1 MSRLRSATTVQDVK
15 WREGFIDGKKTM
27 AVNTSRSMNA
37 GLNEGATDG
46 KYRKVRP
53 NTEVADIVGNEKT
66 IDNKQT
72 LHPFY
77 GYGFAATEFPADKQ
91 VNPGK

>member
-1 MSRLRSATTVQDVK
+1 
-15 WREGFIDGKKTM
+15 M

-37 GLNEGATDG
+37 GLHEGATDG

-53 NTEVADIVGNEKT
+53 DVEVGDQNGHELT
-66 IDNKQT
+66 LDNKQS

-77 GYGFAATEFPADKQ
+77 GYGFVTSEYPSDKM

>member
-1 MSRLRSATTVQDVK
+1 
-15 WREGFIDGKKTM
+15 M
-27 AVNTSRSMNA
+27 AVNTSRSMNES
-37 GLNEGATDG
+37 LTEGATDG

-53 NTEVADIVGNEKT
+53 NTEVADVQGNEKT
-66 IDNKQT
+66 LDNRQS

-77 GYGFAATEFPADKQ
+77 GYGFVTSEYPDESK

>member
-1 MSRLRSATTVQDVK
+1 
-15 WREGFIDGKKTM
+15 M

-53 NTEVADIVGNEKT
+53 DTEIALGAGHEETVN
-66 IDNKQT
+66 NKQS
-72 LHPFY
+72 LHPFF
-77 GYGFAATEFPADKQ
+77 GYGFSTSEYPAQ

>member
-1 MSRLRSATTVQDVK
+1 
-15 WREGFIDGKKTM
+15 M

-53 NTEVADIVGNEKT
+53 DTEVLDLEGHEQT
-66 IDNKQT
+66 IDNRQT
-72 LHPFY
+72 LHPFF
-77 GYGFAATEFPADKQ
+77 GYGFATSEYPDASK

>member
-1 MSRLRSATTVQDVK
+1 
-15 WREGFIDGKKTM
+15 M

-37 GLNEGATDG
+37 SLAEGSTDG

-53 NTEVADIVGNEKT
+53 DTEVLDKDGHEKT
-66 IDNKQT
+66 LDNRQT

-77 GYGFAATEFPADKQ
+77 GFGFVTTEAVAQ

>member
-1 MSRLRSATTVQDVK
+1 
-15 WREGFIDGKKTM
+15 M
-27 AVNTSRSMNA
+27 AVNTSRSMNQS
-37 GLNEGATDG
+37 LNEGSTDG

-53 NTEVADIVGNEKT
+53 DTEVIQGLGHEETV
-66 IDNKQT
+66 DNKQT

-77 GYGFAATEFPADKQ
+77 GYGFAATEYPDAAK

>member
-1 MSRLRSATTVQDVK
+1 MTV
-15 WREGFIDGKKTM
+15 
-27 AVNTSRSMNA
+27 NSSRSMNA

-46 KYRKVRP
+46 KYRKARP
-53 NTEVADIVGNEKT
+53 DTEVIPGLGDEAT
-66 IDNKQT
+66 IDNRQS

-77 GYGFAATEFPADKQ
+77 GYGFLTSEYPAK

>member
-1 MSRLRSATTVQDVK
+1 
-15 WREGFIDGKKTM
+15 M

-37 GLNEGATDG
+37 SLTEGSTDG

-53 NTEVADIVGNEKT
+53 DTEVLDYDGNEKT
-66 IDNKQT
+66 VDNRQS
-72 LHPFY
+72 LHPFA
-77 GYGFAATEFPADKQ
+77 GYGFITSEFPDESK

>member
-1 MSRLRSATTVQDVK
+1 
-15 WREGFIDGKKTM
+15 M

-37 GLNEGATDG
+37 SLNEGSTDG

-53 NTEVADIVGNEKT
+53 DTEVLDHEGNEKT
-66 IDNKQT
+66 MDNRQS
-72 LHPFY
+72 LHPFF
-77 GYGFAATEFPADKQ
+77 GYGFATSEYPTTAQ

>member
-1 MSRLRSATTVQDVK
+1 MT
-15 WREGFIDGKKTM
+15 
-27 AVNTSRSMNA
+27 VNTSRSMNA
-37 GLNEGATDG
+37 GLDEGATDG

-53 NTEVADIVGNEKT
+53 DTEVGTESSATLANR
-66 IDNKQT
+66 QS

-77 GYGFAATEFPADKQ
+77 GYGFATSEYPNT

>member
-1 MSRLRSATTVQDVK
+1 
-15 WREGFIDGKKTM
+15 M
-27 AVNTSRSMNA
+27 AVNSSRSMNA
-37 GLNEGATDG
+37 SLNSGATDG

-53 NTEVADIVGNEKT
+53 DTEENVMNTSATLANR
-66 IDNKQT
+66 QS

-77 GYGFAATEFPADKQ
+77 GYGFITTEYPSK